1 MLTSMYGIMY
11 GGFESSPNATAG
23 HDNIYIGVSV
33 ARGKAIKLHKSD
45 LWNFGFQTKKK
56 TSTVDMLYS
65 GRLFRNITKI

>member
-1 MLTSMYGIMY
+1 MY

-45 LWNFGFQTKKK
+45 LWNFGFQTKKNEH
-56 TSTVDMLYS
+56 SRYAL
-65 GRLFRNITKI
+65 